1 MRVEQ
6 EVEIAVVGA
15 GVTGLAMALALARGG
30 ADVTLLAAGPLPTG
44 SARAPDGRTA
54 ALLMPAIGLLTRL
67 GVFDPTG
74 LGAEPLYRLRIV
86 GGGTGGPE
94 STALTFDAA
103 ELGLDAFG
111 WNVPNAALAARLAAA
126 VSRTAAITVHAGAPL
141 ETVTEAG
148 DRLQLEAGDTR
159 LAARLVIGADGR
171 DSVVRETAGI
181 PTTERD
187 HGQTA
192 IVCRFAHARPHRNT
206 STELHRKGGPF
217 TMVPLPGRNSSL
229 VWVDRTGESEA
240 RLDLDDDAF
249 RAAMAPLAEP
259 WLGAI
264 GALSRRHAFPI
275 RARLAKSLTAPR
287 RALVG
292 EAAHVMSPLGAQGLN
307 LSLRDVATLADLL
320 ATRPDDLDR
329 SGDPGDPA
337 LLAAYAEARAVDVK
351 ARFWGIDTLNRLVLQ
366 SPPPFRLASSLALGL
381 LDRLPPA
388 RRALMQGL
396 MEAVPGGL

>member
-1 MRVEQ
+1 MPVKQ
-6 EVEIAVVGA
+6 DVEIAVVGA
-15 GVTGLAMALALARGG
+15 GVTGLAMALAAARHG
-30 ADVTLLAAGPLPTG
+30 AEVALLAAGPLPATPRPSG
-44 SARAPDGRTA
+44 RAAAADGRTA

-94 STALTFDAA
+94 GTALTFDAA
-103 ELGLDAFG
+103 ELGMDAFG
-111 WNVPNAALAARLAAA
+111 WNVPNATLASSLAAA
-126 VSRTAAITVHAGAPL
+126 VGRTADITVHAGAPL
-141 ETVTEAG
+141 QNVTETP
-148 DRLQLEAGDTR
+148 DRLLLEAGDTR

-171 DSVVRETAGI
+171 ASVVRETAGI
-181 PTTERD
+181 ATTERD

-192 IVCRFAHARPHRNT
+192 IVCRFAHTKPHRNV

-229 VWVDRTGESEA
+229 VWVDRTAESEA

-249 RAAMAPLAEP
+249 REAMAPLAEP

-264 GALSRRHAFPI
+264 GALSKRHAFPI

-287 RALVG
+287 RGLVG

-307 LSLRDVATLADLL
+307 LSLRDVATLAELL
-320 ATRPDDLDR
+320 ATRP
-329 SGDPGDPA
+329 GDPGDPA
-337 LLAAYAEARAVDVK
+337 LLAAYAEARATDVK
-351 ARFWGIDTLNRLVLQ
+351 ARFWGIDTLNRLVLA

-388 RRALMQGL
+388 RRALMQGM